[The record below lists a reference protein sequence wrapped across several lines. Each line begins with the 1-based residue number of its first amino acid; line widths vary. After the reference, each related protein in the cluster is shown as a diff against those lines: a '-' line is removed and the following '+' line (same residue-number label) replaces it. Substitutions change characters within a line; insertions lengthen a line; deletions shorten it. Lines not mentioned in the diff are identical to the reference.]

1 MVVGVGGSKPAV
13 GIHVCLS
20 GGNLR
25 FQRREGKSCPCG
37 MLTIIDLQHFYSVP
51 HFLLI
56 RSVNC
61 YLKVNVSD
69 GFSFHTPSENHT
81 QS

>member
-1 MVVGVGGSKPAV
+1 MRAHEHWEGGRAEGCGGKPGV

-25 FQRREGKSCPCG
+25 FQRCEGKSCPCG
-37 MLTIIDLQHFYSVP
+37 MLTIIDLQRLYSVP
-51 HFLLI
+51 LALLI

-61 YLKVNVSD
+61 YLKVNFSD
-69 GFSFHTPSENHT
+69 
-81 QS
+81 